1 MLTWRNWKA
10 PWWHITIFD
19 VLPRPVRA
27 LKAEEAREV
36 MAMVRRIAAIILM
49 QPALDENYHR
59 VAEKAYEWPGAK
71 REKVESGE

>member
-1 MLTWRNWKA
+1 
-10 PWWHITIFD
+10 
-19 VLPRPVRA
+19 
-27 LKAEEAREV
+27 